1 MVGNPEL
8 YYPGDRYVD
17 WIGFTGISVAGSR
30 YSYGS
35 LYSLIDRTY
44 RRMFKNHPQ
53 KPIMLSSF
61 ARTNETNQSKWL
73 INAYS
78 SIKNSFPAIKAVI
91 YFDNTW
97 RLTGDHTLNQES
109 LQTLQNIFKD
119 PYWIMGK

>member
-1 MVGNPEL
+1 MVDSPES

-17 WIGFTGISVAGSR
+17 WIGFTGISVAGGQ
-30 YSYGS
+30 YTYGP
-35 LYSLIDRTY
+35 LDSLIGGTY
-44 RRMFKNHPQ
+44 REMLKDHPQ

-61 ARTNETNQSKWL
+61 ARTNRKDQSRWL

-78 SIKNSFPAIKAVI
+78 GIKNSFQAIKAAI

-109 LQTLQNIFKD
+109 LQTLQNIFRD
-119 PYWIMGK
+119 PYWIMAK